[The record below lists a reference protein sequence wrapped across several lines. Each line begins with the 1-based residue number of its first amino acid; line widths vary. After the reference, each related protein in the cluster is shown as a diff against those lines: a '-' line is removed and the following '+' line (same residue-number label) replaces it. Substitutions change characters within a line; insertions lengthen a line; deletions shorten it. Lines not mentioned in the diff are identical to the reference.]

1 MPVDRKV
8 KIERVLWVATR
19 DVADRVRDVE
29 WDYGE
34 TKPAFR
40 TTELIVLVVTVIA
53 VLVTSAVADD
63 VDGRLAWTLVTAL
76 SIGYM
81 LSRGIAEA
89 GSGPG
94 RGGRR

>member
-1 MPVDRKV
+1 M
-8 KIERVLWVATR
+8 ATR
-19 DVADRVRDVE
+19 DVADRVRDVDVE

-53 VLVTSAVADD
+53 VLIAAAVADD

-81 LSRGIAEA
+81 LSRGIAKA
-89 GSGPG
+89 GSGQG
-94 RGGRR
+94 RGRRR